1 MNNNKKMQDLENKKM
16 EKLEKMIIDN
26 EMLDYYSTEEYA
38 IEIEI
43 ENRELLNDVINDILK
58 F

>member
-1 MNNNKKMQDLENKKM
+1 MQELEKRKM
-16 EKLEKMIIDN
+16 EEMEKMIIDN

-38 IEIEI
+38 IELEI
-43 ENRELLNDVINDILK
+43 ENQELLNSVINDILK